1 VTVPALAVAIA
12 DDPLAPAGAARNLL
26 AMLPSARTTLEL
38 EPEALGH
45 NAWARRPADV
55 VARVLSWIDRELGAV
70 TPGGDDD
77 EVVGA

>member
-1 VTVPALAVAIA
+1 
-12 DDPLAPAGAARNLL
+12 
-26 AMLPSARTTLEL
+26 MLPSARTTLEQ

-45 NAWARRPADV
+45 NAWARRPAEV

-77 EVVGA
+77 EVVDA